1 MIGNKFTYFL
11 NAVHYCMWRS
21 EIKQQNFVN
30 KTVTPIISLLV
41 KSFSTKNFQGK
52 FFTRQAIG
60 KKEFDVWRVNKQTG
74 LHIAE
79 ANHWFGYLYSCYPG
93 YISFILLALTM
104 RYIHDMYFVVL
115 LVVGLPIGIFY
126 IPAYKAVFYKD
137 RYLEYFK
144 KFEKEDERWHKKW
157 SRITTT
163 FCIGAILMSLLGLAS
178 MFFICIYFDL

>member
-11 NAVHYCMWRS
+11 NAVHYCMWINEQKFQRMANKHIYYMFKPINKYLLTKKFREKYFANLS
-21 EIKQQNFVN
+21 KEQNNINNIYNN
-30 KTVTPIISLLV
+30 KKDGIL
-41 KSFSTKNFQGK
+41 
-52 FFTRQAIG
+52 IG
-60 KKEFDVWRVNKQTG
+60 Q
-74 LHIAE
+74 

>member
-41 KSFSTKNFQGK
+41 KFFTTKEYQEK

-60 KKEFDVWRVNKQTG
+60 QKEFDVWRVNKQTG

-79 ANHWFGYLYSCYPG
+79 ANHWFGYLYSCYPCFWG
-93 YISFILLALTM
+93 FILATFPTKCM
-104 RYIHDMYFVVL
+104 ENS
-115 LVVGLPIGIFY
+115 GIFSMIVIALPVILAY
-126 IPAYKAVFYKD
+126 IPAYKAVFSKD
-137 RYLEYFK
+137 RYLGYFK
-144 KFEKEDERWHKKW
+144 QFEKEDEQWQKKW
-157 SRITTT
+157 SRITTA
-163 FCIGAILMSLLGLAS
+163 FCIGAIILFFAGPFSMLGLL
-178 MFFICIYFDL
+178 ILLD